1 MYFTL
6 KHIIPK
12 LNNFIFYGF
21 ISGFCVGCF
30 PNKLYINFEGT
41 KYNFIEMPLLSG
53 LIASTAIILSPLF
66 IINYLCNGTYFDR
79 LLDKYHINIQR
90 YHQYDGKNNK
100 YAYPSLLIIN
110 IKSKYPLLQKV
121 HQNIN

>member
-1 MYFTL
+1 MYATL

-12 LNNFIFYGF
+12 VNNLIIYGF

-30 PNKLYINFEGT
+30 PNKLYIKFEGR
-41 KYNFIEMPLLSG
+41 KYNFIEMPLITG
-53 LIASTAIILSPLF
+53 VIGSTGIILSPLL
-66 IINYLCNGTYFDR
+66 IMNYLCNGTYFDR
-79 LLDKYHINIQR
+79 LVDKYDINMER

-110 IKSKYPLLQKV
+110 IKSKPISHFKSSRV
-121 HQNIN
+121 